1 MSVPILVLAE
11 HLKGTV
17 ADITFEVLAAA
28 RQIAQATEAP
38 VHALLVGKGVSDLA
52 GQLGA
57 ADTVLVAEDA
67 TAEQPSAEAI
77 LAALQQAW
85 QQKRAG
91 LVLIGGTN
99 VSFGL
104 GARLAARLNVPLV
117 NFCKAVRVQ
126 DGGLVCTSQLF
137 GGKILSDVRLADGRG
152 VLNICPGSF
161 AADAGK
167 SDKTPPVERLAL
179 PTVESK
185 VVFKQLLEPA
195 AADVD
200 ITKQDILVSVGR
212 GIQTQDNIALAEEL
226 AQVLGGAVSASR
238 PIVDQGWLPMTR
250 QVGKSGMTVKP
261 KLYLALGIS
270 GAPEHWEGM
279 KDAGLIVAVNT
290 DPKAPIFDFAH
301 YGAVVDC
308 LELIEPLKA
317 AIEKRKAAK

>member
-1 MSVPILVLAE
+1 MSAAILVLVE

-17 ADITFEVLAAA
+17 ADITFEVLGAA
-28 RQIAQATEAP
+28 RQLAQGTNAP
-38 VHALLVGKGVSDLA
+38 VYAVLVGKDVSSLA
-52 GQLGA
+52 GRLGA
-57 ADTVLVAEDA
+57 ADTVLIAEDQ
-67 TAEQPSAEAI
+67 TAEHPSPELI

-85 QQKRAG
+85 QQKQAA
-91 LVLIGGTN
+91 LVLIGGSN

-104 GARLAARLNVPLV
+104 GARLAARLKVPLV

-126 DGGLVCTSQLF
+126 DDGLICTSQLF
-137 GGKILSDVRLADGRG
+137 GGKILSDVRLPDSRG
-152 VLNICPGSF
+152 VLNIYPGSF

-167 SDKTPPVERLAL
+167 CDKTPAVEQLAV
-179 PTVESK
+179 PAVQTK
-185 VVFKQLLEPA
+185 VVFKQLIEPA
-195 AADVD
+195 AGDVD

-212 GIQTQDNIALAEEL
+212 GIQTQDNVALAEEL

-279 KDAGLIVAVNT
+279 KDSSLIIAVNT

-301 YGAVVDC
+301 YGTTVDC
-308 LELIEPLKA
+308 LELIDPLKA
-317 AIEKRKAAK
+317 AIERKKAR

>member
-1 MSVPILVLAE
+1 M
-11 HLKGTV
+11 
-17 ADITFEVLAAA
+17 ADLTFEVLAAA
-28 RQIAQATEAP
+28 RQIAQATRAP
-38 VHALLVGKGVSDLA
+38 VHAVLVGKEVAGLA
-52 GQLGA
+52 AQLGA
-57 ADTVLVAEDA
+57 ADSVLVAEDP
-67 TAEQPSAEAI
+67 TAEQPSAELT

-85 QQKRAG
+85 QQKQAG
-91 LVLIGGTN
+91 LVLIGGSN

-104 GARLAARLNVPLV
+104 GARLAARLNLPLV

-126 DGGLVCTSQLF
+126 DGSLVCTSQLF

-152 VLNICPGSF
+152 VLNIYPGSF
-161 AADAGK
+161 PADAGK
-167 SDKTPPVERLAL
+167 SDKTPAVERLAV
-179 PTVESK
+179 PAVPSR

-195 AADVD
+195 AGDVD

-226 AQVLGGAVSASR
+226 AQLLGGAVSASR

-250 QVGKSGMTVKP
+250 QVGKSGMSVKP

-279 KDAGLIVAVNT
+279 KDSSLIVAINT

-301 YGAVVDC
+301 YGAAMDC

-317 AIEKRKAAK
+317 AIQKRKAAK